1 MKQSH
6 NPDASAGSHAGV
18 AVYPE
23 PDAGQALEL
32 ARLLE
37 EAVTESGRSFISL
50 VEESPVLLVFLRHA
64 GCTFCREA
72 LGDISRDRSAIES
85 SGTRIVLVHM
95 GDRAEIQQVIAK
107 YNLSDLE
114 RICDV
119 DQKLYHAF
127 GLQQGSLRQLFGL
140 KVWWRTLVAG
150 FWGGHGWGRP
160 AADFMQMPGVFL
172 VDEGLIANRFR
183 HRSAADKPSY
193 VALAHTASTGE
204 EASR

>member
-1 MKQSH
+1 ML
-6 NPDASAGSHAGV
+6 GGV
-18 AVYPE
+18 TVTPE
-23 PDAGQALEL
+23 PDPGQALEL
-32 ARLLE
+32 AHLLE
-37 EAVTESGRSFISL
+37 ETVTESGRSFISL

-72 LGDISRDRSAIES
+72 LGDIARDRAEIEA

-107 YNLSDLE
+107 YGLSELE
-114 RICDV
+114 RICDR
-119 DQKLYHAF
+119 DQRLYQGF
-127 GLQQGSLRQLFGL
+127 GLKRGSLGQLFGI
-140 KVWWRTLVAG
+140 KVWWRTLIAA

-160 AADFMQMPGVFL
+160 VADPMQMPGVFL
-172 VDEGLIANRFR
+172 VDHGMIANRFR

-193 VALAHTASTGE
+193 VALAHTASSRD